1 MHTPLVVLYKQDTF
15 A

>member
-1 MHTPLVVLYKQDTF
+1 MHTPRVVLYKQDTF